1 MPTSAFPD
9 PTADPERTAEDV
21 KIVPSVIR
29 IDAWRPS
36 YLRKS
41 GRFVGENTRIDPD
54 GVKVRALDDAT
65 ALNGVRGD
73 DDLTSR

>member
-1 MPTSAFPD
+1 GRQNRSLGDPYRCLAAFH
-9 PTADPERTAEDV
+9 
-21 KIVPSVIR
+21 
-29 IDAWRPS
+29 
-36 YLRKS
+36 LRKS

>member
-1 MPTSAFPD
+1 LAAFH
-9 PTADPERTAEDV
+9 
-21 KIVPSVIR
+21 
-29 IDAWRPS
+29 
-36 YLRKS
+36 LRKS